1 MNGKE
6 FLPVIRAEEREIF
19 LKLNGDSIESSHFC
33 FRRNF
38 PFSISFALRH
48 FPTTFSPRPRNY
60 RFFGRLSIEKFLL
73 LEIGIPRIISIAFPV
88 TFLMTRRHDVSF
100 FFFFFLV
107 TEKHNGINIVLV

>member
-19 LKLNGDSIESSHFC
+19 LKLNGDSIESSHFS

-48 FPTTFSPRPRNY
+48 FPTTFSPKLPIFRTFVDRKIPPIGNWRPPY
-60 RFFGRLSIEKFLL
+60 L
-73 LEIGIPRIISIAFPV
+73 ISIAFPV
-88 TFLMTRRHDVSF
+88 TFLMTRPHDVSF

>member
-19 LKLNGDSIESSHFC
+19 LKLNGDSIESFFFSTKFPILDF
-33 FRRNF
+33 FRPP
-38 PFSISFALRH
+38 PFSNNFFSKTKKLPI
-48 FPTTFSPRPRNY
+48 FPTFVDRKIPPIGNWRPPY
-60 RFFGRLSIEKFLL
+60 L
-73 LEIGIPRIISIAFPV
+73 ISIAFPV